1 MSARPG
7 GRGKVAE
14 LLDTPAERWTPA
26 DLAAALQT
34 AIELELSTLPPYLCG
49 WWSIEDQTTEAA
61 SLIHRIVLEE
71 MLHLGFVCNM
81 LVGIG
86 GSPTLVS
93 TMPTYPGNLPGGV
106 RPDLTVYLSGLT
118 KDYVGDVFMGIEYPE
133 EGPIN
138 ESMYPT
144 IGAFYDSITTAFQ
157 AVQPVLDPTNQL
169 DQTIRMNGELVGEIV
184 VLSELSDVYRAI
196 GEIKEQGEGT
206 SQSPDAVDFGGEL
219 AHYYKFG
226 EIYNGMHF
234 VQGADG
240 TWAYNGPP
248 PIPFPAAYP
257 MAQVPAGGWTDAP
270 SDTREQLDAFN
281 SAFTTLLQSLESAW
295 GSGGK
300 TALGVAIG
308 QMFDLQ
314 GLGMPLMQ
322 ISRGPESGNYG
333 PEFRVMA

>member
-1 MSARPG
+1 MSASPKRR
-7 GRGKVAE
+7 GRVVK
-14 LLDTPAERWTPA
+14 LLQTPAEQWTPA
-26 DLAAALQT
+26 VLAAALQT

-61 SLIHRIVLEE
+61 SLIHWIVLEE
-71 MLHLGFVCNM
+71 MLHLGLVCNM

-93 TMPTYPGNLPGGV
+93 TIPTYPGNLPGGV

-118 KDYVGDVFMGIEYPE
+118 KDYVGEVFMGIEYPE
-133 EGPIN
+133 GGPVD
-138 ESMYPT
+138 ESAYPT
-144 IGAFYDSITTAFQ
+144 IGAFYDSITTAFE

-169 DQTIRMNGELVGEIV
+169 DQTIHMNGDLVGEIV
-184 VLSELSDVYRAI
+184 VLSQLSDVYRAI

-226 EIYNGMHF
+226 EIYNGMHY

-240 TWAYNGPP
+240 KWGYNGPP

-270 SDTREQLDAFN
+270 PDTRKQLNAFN
-281 SAFTTLLQSLESAW
+281 SAFTSLLQTLESAW

-300 TALGVAIG
+300 NALSEAIG

-314 GLGMPLMQ
+314 GLG
-322 ISRGPESGNYG
+322 ISLIQTSRAPEPGNYG
-333 PEFRVMA
+333 PEFRVTV